1 MRLLEAER
9 EEQRQSRSVA
19 KEEHEEL
26 ARRLRRKMR
35 VHPGTSVARAASAS
49 PVLKSDIKPA
59 A

>member
-9 EEQRQSRSVA
+9 EEQRQPRSVA
-19 KEEHEEL
+19 MEDHEEL

-35 VHPGTSVARAASAS
+35 VHPRTSVARAASAS
-49 PVLKSDIKPA
+49 PALKSEIKPA